1 MSWLSNTWTYLD
13 LMTAVCRSPVKIQHE
28 TSITKNELVLKAEK
42 KHHSWHKTGI
52 QCKYR
57 IKIEIYQSNRQQIH
71 PQLYKQCTKQA
82 AENKN
87 AAVKWTLAYMCNFQL
102 SKKSLYILCSKWIRS
117 KRSLLNTLCLHIL
130 TINNIVLLNVLLNG

>member
-13 LMTAVCRSPVKIQHE
+13 LMTAVCRSPVKIQHD

-87 AAVKWTLAYMCNFQL
+87 ATVKWMLLAYMCNFQL
-102 SKKSLYILCSKWIRS
+102 QKNHYIYFAANGSDQKDPCSTHFASIFS
-117 KRSLLNTLCLHIL
+117 Q
-130 TINNIVLLNVLLNG
+130 